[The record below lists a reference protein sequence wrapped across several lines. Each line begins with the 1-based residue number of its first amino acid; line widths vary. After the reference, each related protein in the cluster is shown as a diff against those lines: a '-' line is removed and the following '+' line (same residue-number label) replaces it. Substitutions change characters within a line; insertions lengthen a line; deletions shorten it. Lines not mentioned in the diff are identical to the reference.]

1 MAWGDLA
8 EKLRQ
13 HGGVADVAFG
23 DFDSADF
30 QRLLID
36 PEVDLA
42 PDAAFG
48 AAVLAGVPLALAFD
62 LDPGAVDQQM
72 QRPVDFHPELSRLS
86 SEWKLTPSPSGPNS
100 SEISSAAG

>member
-72 QRPVDFHPELSRLS
+72 QRPVDFHPELTHLH
-86 SEWKLTPSPSGPNS
+86 G
-100 SEISSAAG
+100 